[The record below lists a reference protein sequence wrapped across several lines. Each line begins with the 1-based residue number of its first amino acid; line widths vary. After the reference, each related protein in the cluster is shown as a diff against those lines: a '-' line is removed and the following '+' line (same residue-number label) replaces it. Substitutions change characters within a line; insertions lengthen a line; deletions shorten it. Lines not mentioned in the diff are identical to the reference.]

1 MLLKGFQ
8 FLCSTKTMPKDYF
21 FFPVIHPK
29 HIRSSLDECPALTNA
44 LYGLK
49 GRSKL
54 VPEHYE

>member
-1 MLLKGFQ
+1 VQCQGNAKRL
-8 FLCSTKTMPKDYF
+8 F

-29 HIRSSLDECPALTNA
+29 HIRSSLDECPTLTNA